1 MSRFIDVGTE
11 RWREIWSVAQTL
23 RSGGK
28 LTYVNLKLGAK
39 CSGDVANRVMLA
51 LAAEHA
57 ANGEVEACAPLTN
70 TEVASDTFPEPM
82 ETQWVEQVARL
93 KREVL
98 SGMRGQVT
106 LAVTAHDAD
115 VTRFR
120 GVENDL
126 RVNLAAALDDV
137 ATYSASADQVDTLE
151 AQMAA
156 LEQQA
161 ANALTATAKTE
172 ADLTRQL
179 GDAQSVAKV
188 AETALTD
195 AVAALVRA
203 ETNAEH
209 FRARAEAAEGE
220 VMRLRA
226 ELFDTSLRAARLEGE
241 LDGVERSHATSVAP
255 VPLDPTS
262 QTTPAAVPIPDMAA
276 DE

>member
-11 RWREIWSVAQTL
+11 RWREIWAVAQTL

-39 CSGDVANRVMLA
+39 CSGDVAHRVMLA

-98 SGMRGQVT
+98 SSMRGQVT

-126 RVNLAAALDDV
+126 RVNLSAALADV
-137 ATYSASADQVDTLE
+137 ATYSASADQVDALE
-151 AQMAA
+151 AQIAA

-161 ANALTATAKTE
+161 ANALTASSKTE

-179 GDAQSVAKV
+179 HDAQSVAKV
-188 AETALTD
+188 AGTALTE
-195 AVAALVRA
+195 AVTARVRA
-203 ETNAEH
+203 ETSVEH
-209 FRARAEAAEGE
+209 FRGRAETAEGE
-220 VMRLRA
+220 VTRLRA
-226 ELFDTSLRAARLEGE
+226 ELFESTVRAARLEGQ
-241 LDGVERSHATSVAP
+241 LDGVGRSHNASVTP
-255 VPLDPTS
+255 VPLDQTIPTA
-262 QTTPAAVPIPDMAA
+262 PAAVTAPDTAA
-276 DE
+276 E